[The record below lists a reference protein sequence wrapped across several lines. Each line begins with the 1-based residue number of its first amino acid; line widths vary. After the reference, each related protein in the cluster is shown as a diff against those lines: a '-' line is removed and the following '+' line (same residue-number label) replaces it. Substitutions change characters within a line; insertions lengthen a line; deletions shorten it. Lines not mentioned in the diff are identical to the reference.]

1 MTSKF
6 TRREFV
12 SGIITT
18 AAVAGFAASASSTET
33 NQETPSQPVPKLKS
47 PFRVAV
53 ISDEITQ
60 DFERALSIM
69 SQEFGM
75 SWVEIRGVWDKNLL
89 KLPDDDLAKAK
100 SLLDKYKMK
109 VTDIASPLFK
119 VDWPGAPLSK
129 HAEGP
134 RDQFGADFHFKQQDD
149 ILQRSIEIAK
159 RFGTDRVRCFD
170 FWRLDDPAP
179 YRKDMDDKLREA
191 AEKAGKQGIILVLE
205 NEMSCN
211 SGTGA
216 EAARTLDAVKT
227 KSLMVNWD
235 PGNAVMLGEVPY
247 PDGYAKLPKNRIGH
261 CHCKDARP
269 KQTGE
274 GRSEWAPMGGGVVD
288 WVGQFRALKKD
299 GYHFATSLETH
310 WRGGGTPEK
319 SSRES
324 WAGMH
329 KQLQEAG
336 ASS

>member
-1 MTSKF
+1 MSSKF

-12 SGIITT
+12 GGVLTT
-18 AAVAGFAASASSTET
+18 AAAGALSSSSFAS
-33 NQETPSQPVPKLKS
+33 NLLQETKTGTPVPRIKS

-60 DFERALSIM
+60 DFERALQIM
-69 SQEFGM
+69 SQEFGL
-75 SWVEIRGVWDKNLL
+75 SWVEIRGAWNKNLL
-89 KLPDDDLAKAK
+89 KLPDDDLAKVKA
-100 SLLDKYKMK
+100 LLDRYQMK

-134 RDQFGADFHFKQQDD
+134 RDQFGADFAFKQQDE
-149 ILQRSIEIAK
+149 ILERSMEVAK

-179 YRKDMDDKLREA
+179 YRKAMDDKLREA

-216 EAARTLDAVKT
+216 EVARTLDAVKS
-227 KSLMVNWD
+227 KYLMVNWD
-235 PGNAVMLGEVPY
+235 PGNAAMLGEVPY

-269 KQTGE
+269 KKTGT
-274 GRSEWAPMGGGVVD
+274 GREWAPMGGGIID
-288 WVGQFRALKKD
+288 WAGQFRALKKD
-299 GYHFATSLETH
+299 GYHLATSLETH
-310 WRGGGTPEK
+310 WRGAGTPEA
-319 SSRES
+319 STRES

-329 KQLQEAG
+329 KLLQEAG
-336 ASS
+336 AA